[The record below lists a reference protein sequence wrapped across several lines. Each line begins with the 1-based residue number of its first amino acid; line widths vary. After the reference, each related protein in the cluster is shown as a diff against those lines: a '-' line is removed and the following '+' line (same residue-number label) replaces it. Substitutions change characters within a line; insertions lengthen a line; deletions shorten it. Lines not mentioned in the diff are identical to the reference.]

1 VTPEERR
8 RGWKLVFSLACVLA
22 GGPGCEF
29 FAGETAAASVDAG
42 GMTTTASTTTASTTT
57 GTPAVQTDDGGQ
69 RSLWVDLYYTGWRA
83 NRLPPEALDLSGVT
97 HVIHFA
103 WLPWVVEGGTDVII
117 DDTTN
122 GVDAAAAAA
131 LVQVVHAAGKKV
143 LISVG
148 GAGKGSTY
156 FAAAMADANRA
167 AFIDAL
173 IAKTVERGYDG
184 IDIDWEPGWDQ
195 TQQGIPAFQIFS
207 RDLRTAIGNVA
218 PHLLLT
224 TAGLG
229 ASSKVF
235 GAIAS
240 VYDQINIMTYDLV
253 YGVSLTWHN
262 SAISGGTG
270 AYYSIDRAGSE
281 YVRDGVPKGT
291 VGIGLKCSGF
301 SWLNATAPMQN
312 PMGATPRSVPY
323 TSIMA
328 SSFTDAVY
336 RWDDQAEVPYLSI
349 MMPAPTF
356 ITYDDARSAK
366 AKIDFIRTARYGGLI
381 IWDSSDQYFPAGDPS
396 GEKNPLLQAV
406 KEAVATP

>member
-1 VTPEERR
+1 MPEEHRC
-8 RGWKLVFSLACVLA
+8 GWKVAFSLACVLA
-22 GGPGCEF
+22 GSPGCEF
-29 FAGETAAASVDAG
+29 FASETGASSLDAG
-42 GMTTTASTTTASTTT
+42 GTATPTPSTTTA
-57 GTPAVQTDDGGQ
+57 TPPVQTDDGGS
-69 RSLWVDLYYTGWRA
+69 RSLWVDLYYPGWRS
-83 NRLPPEALDLSGVT
+83 NSLPPQALDLSGIT

-103 WLPWVVEGGTDVII
+103 WIPWIAEGGTDVTI

-148 GAGKGSTY
+148 GSAKGSTY

-253 YGVSLTWHN
+253 YGVPLTWHN
-262 SAISGGTG
+262 SAISGGSG
-270 AYYSIDRAGSE
+270 AYYSIDRAAAE
-281 YVRDGVPKGT
+281 YAGAGIAKST
-291 VGIGLKCSGF
+291 LGIGLKCSGF
-301 SWLNATAPMQN
+301 SWANATAPMQS
-312 PMGATPRSVPY
+312 PMGGPHSIPY

-328 SSFTDAVY
+328 TSYTDEVY

-349 MMPAPTF
+349 TTPAPTF

-366 AKIDFIRTARYGGLI
+366 AKIDFIRTTRYGGLI
-381 IWDSSDQYFPAGDPS
+381 IWDSSDQYFPSGDAT
-396 GEKNPLLQAV
+396 GEKNPLLKAV
-406 KEAVATP
+406 KEAVDAP